1 MQSESPI
8 DIHKAITYNQD
19 RSRNKYGTAQWI
31 WPWMESPPWNHV
43 AIAGNIYR
51 LLGNYLEG
59 KKCTA
64 IPDGFDLHLTKDN
77 IFIPEVMVV
86 CDRKK
91 IRGNGVFGA
100 PDLVVEVLSPSTAN
114 HDRGY
119 KKEVYAKC
127 GVREYWI
134 VSPYEKSIEVY
145 RNSGRECAL
154 HHVYS
159 IYPDRMLEQMSDEER
174 ANVQTHFKCS
184 LFDDLEISLDKIFN
198 DLL

>member
-1 MQSESPI
+1 
-8 DIHKAITYNQD
+8 
-19 RSRNKYGTAQWI
+19 
-31 WPWMESPPWNHV
+31 MESPPWNHV

-77 IFIPEVMVV
+77 ILFAEVMAV

-91 IRGNGVFGA
+91 IRGNGVLGA

-134 VSPYEKSIEVY
+134 VSPYEKSIEIY
-145 RNSGRECAL
+145 RNSGREFAL

>member
-1 MQSESPI
+1 
-8 DIHKAITYNQD
+8 
-19 RSRNKYGTAQWI
+19 
-31 WPWMESPPWNHV
+31 MESPPWNHV

-51 LLGNYLEG
+51 LLGNYPEG

-77 IFIPEVMVV
+77 IFIPEVMAV

-91 IRGNGVFGA
+91 IRGNGVLGA

-114 HDRGY
+114 HDHGY

>member
-77 IFIPEVMVV
+77 ILFPEVMVV

-91 IRGNGVFGA
+91 IRGNGVLGA

>member
-1 MQSESPI
+1 MADNPAYKYPLREELINGKLAAMSPGP
-8 DIHKAITYNQD
+8 A
-19 RSRNKYGTAQWI
+19 
-31 WPWMESPPWNHV
+31 WNHV
-43 AIAGNIYR
+43 TIAGNIYR

-59 KKCTA
+59 RKCTA

-77 IFIPEVMVV
+77 IFIPDVMVV

-100 PDLVVEVLSPSTAN
+100 PDLVAEVLSPSTAN
-114 HDRGY
+114 NDRGY

-134 VSPYEKSIEVY
+134 VSPFEKAIEVY
-145 RNSGRECAL
+145 HNSGSEFVL
-154 HHVYS
+154 YHVYS
-159 IYPDRMLEQMSDEER
+159 IYPDWMLEQMSDEEQ
-174 ANVQTHFKCS
+174 ANVQTYFKCS

>member
-91 IRGNGVFGA
+91 IRGNGVLGA
-100 PDLVVEVLSPSTAN
+100 PDLVVEVLSPSTAD

>member
-1 MQSESPI
+1 MLQLP
-8 DIHKAITYNQD
+8 
-19 RSRNKYGTAQWI
+19 GTFTAF
-31 WPWMESPPWNHV
+31 
-43 AIAGNIYR
+43 
-51 LLGNYLEG
+51 LGNYLAG

-64 IPDGFDLHLTKDN
+64 IPDGLDLHLTKDN

-100 PDLVVEVLSPSTAN
+100 PDLVGAVLSPSTAD

>member
-1 MQSESPI
+1 MSP
-8 DIHKAITYNQD
+8 
-19 RSRNKYGTAQWI
+19 
-31 WPWMESPPWNHV
+31 SPAWNHV

-59 KKCTA
+59 RKCTA

-77 IFIPEVMVV
+77 IFIPDVMVV

-114 HDRGY
+114 HDRGH
-119 KKEVYAKC
+119 KKEIYAKC

-134 VSPYEKSIEVY
+134 VSPFDKAIEVY
-145 RNSGRECAL
+145 HNSGSEFTL

-159 IYPDRMLEQMSDEER
+159 VYPDWMLEQMRDEER
-174 ANVQTHFKCS
+174 ANVQTRFKCS

>member
-1 MQSESPI
+1 M
-8 DIHKAITYNQD
+8 
-19 RSRNKYGTAQWI
+19 
-31 WPWMESPPWNHV
+31 
-43 AIAGNIYR
+43 
-51 LLGNYLEG
+51 
-59 KKCTA
+59 
-64 IPDGFDLHLTKDN
+64 
-77 IFIPEVMVV
+77 
-86 CDRKK
+86 
-91 IRGNGVFGA
+91 
-100 PDLVVEVLSPSTAN
+100 SPSTAD

-145 RNSGRECAL
+145 RNSGSEFAL

-159 IYPDRMLEQMSDEER
+159 IYPDQMLEQMSDEER

>member
-1 MQSESPI
+1 MADNLAYKYPLREELINGKLVAMSP
-8 DIHKAITYNQD
+8 
-19 RSRNKYGTAQWI
+19 
-31 WPWMESPPWNHV
+31 SPAWNHV

-59 KKCTA
+59 RKCTA
-64 IPDGFDLHLTKDN
+64 IPGGFDLHLTKDN
-77 IFIPEVMVV
+77 IFIPDVMVV

-114 HDRGY
+114 HDRGH
-119 KKEVYAKC
+119 KKEIYAKC

-134 VSPYEKSIEVY
+134 VSPFDKAIEVY
-145 RNSGRECAL
+145 HNSGSEFVL

-159 IYPDRMLEQMSDEER
+159 IYPDWMLEQMSDDER
-174 ANVQTHFKCS
+174 TNVQTHFKCS

>member
-1 MQSESPI
+1 
-8 DIHKAITYNQD
+8 
-19 RSRNKYGTAQWI
+19 
-31 WPWMESPPWNHV
+31 MESPPWNHV

-77 IFIPEVMVV
+77 IFIPEVMAV

-91 IRGNGVFGA
+91 IRGNGVLGA

-134 VSPYEKSIEVY
+134 IHPEDKSVDVY
-145 RNSGRECAL
+145 HTDGTEFVL
-154 HHVYS
+154 HDIYS
-159 IYPDRMLEQMSDEER
+159 LHPDWMLAKMSKEEQ
-174 ANVQTHFKCS
+174 AAVVTHFKCS
-184 LFDDLEISLDKIFN
+184 LFEDLDISLEDIFYRTF
-198 DLL
+198 

>member
-77 IFIPEVMVV
+77 ILFPEVMAV

-91 IRGNGVFGA
+91 IRGNGVLGA